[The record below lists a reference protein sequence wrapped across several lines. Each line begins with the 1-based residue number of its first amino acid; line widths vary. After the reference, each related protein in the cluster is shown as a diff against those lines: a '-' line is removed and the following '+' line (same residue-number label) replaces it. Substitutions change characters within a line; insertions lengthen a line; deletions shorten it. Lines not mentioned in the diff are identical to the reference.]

1 MRPHVDEATHE
12 FIAYDERTRVRP
24 APRVVLTLLRVEP
37 TPARRAENTNDPTC
51 EAWRSVARLA
61 APCMLRC
68 ARRDGHHRFGGV
80 GRALKALE
88 MISPVEVA
96 LLSRKSI
103 GLGRWSHVAPVLY
116 CRCDGSTGSTSDKTQ
131 DCAEGMSGVSLL
143 MCLLTAEARDTS
155 RNAARTVS

>member
-1 MRPHVDEATHE
+1 
-12 FIAYDERTRVRP
+12 
-24 APRVVLTLLRVEP
+24 
-37 TPARRAENTNDPTC
+37 
-51 EAWRSVARLA
+51 VARLA

-96 LLSRKSI
+96 LLSRKSR
-103 GLGRWSHVAPVLY
+103 GSGRRSHVAPVLY
-116 CRCDGSTGSTSDKTQ
+116 CRYSRCDGSTGSTSDKTQ

-143 MCLLTAEARDTS
+143 MCLLTADAHDAS
-155 RNAARTVS
+155 RNAARTVSWQFPSTFLTSPLGKLTLGGAL